1 MLMAQFIH
9 DCQGQAVELKNFNIA
24 AIAQTIDP
32 DNAQDLALKNARQVI
47 NEAGDQLSRNCPN
60 DVPVEPAARLNTME
74 HGIDAV
80 DAALRALQPSL
91 QAFYDSLKDD
101 QKTRLVPTYVGGS
114 RVGAPETTGSGGRA
128 FETSRAFDF
137 STRRRS
143 RASAGIVPVAQAWN
157 CEQWQAELRAWPVA
171 RIEHVIAV
179 GPRQR
184 AAFYLFAAAMQ
195 RAADMVAD
203 SCPQESALTPIGRV
217 EELKKKLEAIRRS
230 VAEIR
235 PSLGQF
241 YDVLD
246 TAQKN
251 RLGDAI

>member
-1 MLMAQFIH
+1 M
-9 DCQGQAVELKNFNIA
+9 D
-24 AIAQTIDP
+24 AIAQSIGP
-32 DNAQDLALKNARQVI
+32 DDAQNGALKNAGRVAHEVADKLAQT
-47 NEAGDQLSRNCPN
+47 CPM
-60 DVPVEPAARLNTME
+60 DVPREPSTRLDAME
-74 HGIDAV
+74 RGIDAV
-80 DAALRALQPSL
+80 DAALSGLQPPL
-91 QAFYDSLKDD
+91 QVFYDTLKDD
-101 QKTRLVPTYVGGS
+101 QKARLVARYLVSSPSV
-114 RVGAPETTGSGGRA
+114 APETTGSGGRA
-128 FETSRAFDF
+128 FETSRAFE
-137 STRRRS
+137 TGMRRRS
-143 RASAGIVPVAQAWN
+143 RASANQVPATVPVAQMWS

-171 RIEHVIAV
+171 RIEQVIAV

-251 RLGDAI
+251 RLSDAI